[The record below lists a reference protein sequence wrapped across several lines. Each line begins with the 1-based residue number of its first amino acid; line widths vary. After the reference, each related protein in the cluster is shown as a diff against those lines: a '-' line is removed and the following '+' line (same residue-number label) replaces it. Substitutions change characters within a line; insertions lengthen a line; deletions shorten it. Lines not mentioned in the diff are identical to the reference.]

1 MNKSKSQREFVIVTL
16 IALISIALIIAVYA
30 SLLATFQGGEVVI
43 GSVQGQVWYSATNT
57 TTASAWTATL
67 NVSGLSDPW
76 FTKVNFTSAYEGDV
90 GITWQLERKN
100 AAWANATAGTDATIV
115 KVITTTFTLN
125 GTSGQTAYAS
135 ASGLI
140 GTNQDWGSNNILKEG
155 SYRIVVYIDSKA

>member
-1 MNKSKSQREFVIVTL
+1 VNKSKSQREFVIVTL

-100 AAWANATAGTDATIV
+100 GAWVNATGSDATTRT
-115 KVITTTFTLN
+115 VITTTFALN

-140 GTNQDWGSNNILKEG
+140 GTNQDWGSNNILTEG